1 MTSAAQSEQ
10 GTIAADEGPQGCGGA
25 CGCGESG
32 GGCGAGGG
40 GRVPELDARPI
51 DPAIRQAAIF
61 GVLVG
66 LVPGASAL
74 IVTDE
79 RPELALMLV
88 EQQFP
93 GQYEAS
99 PEEAAQGL
107 WRTKFARVV

>member
-1 MTSAAQSEQ
+1 MTSTSQSAQ
-10 GTIAADEGPQGCGGA
+10 GVTTDEEPQGCGGA
-25 CGCGESG
+25 CGCGAGG
-32 GGCGAGGG
+32 GGCGGG

-66 LVPGASAL
+66 LVPGTSAL
-74 IVTDE
+74 IVTGE

-93 GQYEAS
+93 GQYEVA
-99 PEEAAQGL
+99 PEEAAPGV
-107 WRTKFARVV
+107 WRTKFARVA